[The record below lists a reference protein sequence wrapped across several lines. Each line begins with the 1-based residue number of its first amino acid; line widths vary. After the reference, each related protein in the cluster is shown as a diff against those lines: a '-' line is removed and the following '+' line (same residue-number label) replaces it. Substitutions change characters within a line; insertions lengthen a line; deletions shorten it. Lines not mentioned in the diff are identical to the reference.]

1 MGITNG
7 MKVSETEALEIGE
20 KFLGKGYKEIG
31 NGRFV
36 SEDGTR
42 VFRMGNNDITG
53 KHGGGPHVNLETL
66 IENPNKPGKMKV
78 ETNIHVYRVH

>member
-1 MGITNG
+1 M
-7 MKVSETEALEIGE
+7 
-20 KFLGKGYKEIG
+20 
-31 NGRFV
+31 

-78 ETNIHVYRVH
+78 ETNIHVYIK

>member
-1 MGITNG
+1 MVIQWTLNSGLQMISTIPHYTLSNN
-7 MKVSETEALEIGE
+7 SI
-20 KFLGKGYKEIG
+20 YIDY
-31 NGRFV
+31 R
-36 SEDGTR
+36 EDGTR

-78 ETNIHVYRVH
+78 ETNIHVFRVH